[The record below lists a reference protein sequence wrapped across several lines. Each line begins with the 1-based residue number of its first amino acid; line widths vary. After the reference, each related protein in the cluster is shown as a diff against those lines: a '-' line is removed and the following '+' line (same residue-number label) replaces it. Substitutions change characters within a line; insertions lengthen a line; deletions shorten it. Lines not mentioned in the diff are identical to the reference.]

1 MIGAK
6 IMLQCD
12 VTYLP
17 AVTSPTQDGASP
29 ITNPNED
36 RQWHRV
42 HRCAL
47 LRRNLSTRRMGMF
60 HHMRLRRPGTVAKN
74 SVLIR

>member
-17 AVTSPTQDGASP
+17 APPRTAPAPSQTPTRTGNGIECIGA
-29 ITNPNED
+29 
-36 RQWHRV
+36 R
-42 HRCAL
+42 
-47 LRRNLSTRRMGMF
+47 F
-60 HHMRLRRPGTVAKN
+60 FVATCQRGGWGCFTMCGYDDLAQLQKI
-74 SVLIR
+74 LF